1 MGKIDKALDTLHA
14 MERGSESAAPSY
26 AAGTR
31 AGMAVTLVY
40 LCLLLSVPLQDLQ
53 RLVWFAVYP
62 VVWASLGGVGYG
74 RVMRRSLV
82 VLPLIA
88 FVGIFNPIVD
98 TSPAFSVGS
107 VVVSRGWV
115 SFMSILIRGMLSV
128 QAVVTLMSVCGFAD
142 VCRELRAVHVP
153 SSLTTQ
159 LQLVYRYIGVLLEE
173 LQTMARARAARGYGR
188 RSFPLRM
195 WGTMTGQLFLRS
207 VDRAE
212 RIHRAMLARGFD
224 GSMPRYTPSE
234 RHGAHGVG
242 SVVWAVAWTGV
253 LVWLRFA
260 HIGSIFNIVR

>member
-14 MERGSESAAPSY
+14 MERGSESAALSY

-153 SSLTTQ
+153 S
-159 LQLVYRYIGVLLEE
+159 
-173 LQTMARARAARGYGR
+173 
-188 RSFPLRM
+188 
-195 WGTMTGQLFLRS
+195 
-207 VDRAE
+207 
-212 RIHRAMLARGFD
+212 
-224 GSMPRYTPSE
+224 
-234 RHGAHGVG
+234 
-242 SVVWAVAWTGV
+242 
-253 LVWLRFA
+253 
-260 HIGSIFNIVR
+260 

>member
-14 MERGSESAAPSY
+14 MERGSESAALSY

-159 LQLVYRYIGVLLEE
+159 LQLVYRYIGVMLEE
-173 LQTMARARAARGYGR
+173 LQTMARARAAR
-188 RSFPLRM
+188 LRTPVFSIADV
-195 WGTMTGQLFLRS
+195 GHDDRTAVSALGGQS
-207 VDRAE
+207 RA
-212 RIHRAMLARGFD
+212 HP
-224 GSMPRYTPSE
+224 PRHACP
-234 RHGAHGVG
+234 
-242 SVVWAVAWTGV
+242 
-253 LVWLRFA
+253 RF
-260 HIGSIFNIVR
+260 